1 MMQIQFSRWK
11 FPARYKRAWTDEG
24 FCVRLRELWEQN
36 VRQVD
41 MVRILQEEG
50 YDVETRH
57 IVNARKRL
65 GLKLREAAPGAGAV
79 EDGEEEGDGTS
90 GDEDEDEDGEGVGSA
105 PPPPPPPAVD
115 SEEALRRIEERKIEV
130 EQKQRE
136 LWATKKRRRHTT
148 AYAGLAPDPPGPPR
162 YPSEM
167 TLTEAKAILQFDD
180 QAQYKAL
187 REQWVTMHEA
197 EGSFR
202 KAPNQERWQAL
213 TDRLI
218 RENMHLRGVM
228 WDQEG
233 MAQKRLALD
242 VICLGSVKQKFE
254 ARMSGVEALRVL
266 GLDPQQGRETRRI
279 LHAIMV
285 EFKFTNRAL
294 EGPERWAEVRRRWMT
309 DHEALGAAIGREGTE
324 EEHRLR
330 EKAIKVISK
339 DVCARY
345 SQDLKKNG
353 GMPLEITDIP
363 ALRKKTRGPAK
374 RNRQPAKPVDYAGP
388 PRGRGRPRK
397 EAPAAELTFPPQP
410 AHTQSRLM
418 PPDDDNYFSSPPSPA
433 ASMSPMDDDHPMDD
447 MSPMDDNNA
456 MNDDHQL
463 DPSLLESQQQQQQQ
477 QQPEQQQPPPP
488 QQQQQRKQRQPQNPF
503 LNPQYIQGV
512 IQAATQAIAP
522 AAPTYD
528 SHQHQQPLPLAPAPA
543 PLQTATTSGF
553 AATAVYFR
561 LNPASF
567 VAAPALW
574 VSTLSTPSV
583 GELRAR
589 AVDRFGAA
597 TGVVCVRVEGLIKDP
612 GGGDATLP
620 LPVSDDGELG
630 AYLEHVKG
638 IMAPTFSVTLME
650 GGRGMEGD
658 GGWV

>member
-1 MMQIQFSRWK
+1 MQIQFSRWK
-11 FPARYKRAWTDEG
+11 FPARYKRAWTSEA

-41 MVRILQEEG
+41 MVRILQDEG

-65 GLKLREAAPGAGAV
+65 GLRLREVAVGEGAM
-79 EDGEEEGDGTS
+79 EDGEEEGGETS
-90 GDEDEDEDGEGVGSA
+90 GDEDEDGEGEGEGEGSA
-105 PPPPPPPAVD
+105 PPPPAAD

-167 TLTEAKAILQFDD
+167 TLTEAKAILQVDD
-180 QAQYKAL
+180 QAPYRAL
-187 REQWVTMHEA
+187 REQWAKMHQA

-202 KAPNQERWQAL
+202 KTGNQERWQAL

-242 VICLGSVKQKFE
+242 VICLGSVKQMVE
-254 ARMSGVEALRVL
+254 RRMSGVEALRLL
-266 GLDPQQGRETRRI
+266 GLDPAQGRETRRI
-279 LHAIMV
+279 LHTIMV
-285 EFKFTNRAL
+285 DLKFTNRVL

-309 DHEALGAAIGREGTE
+309 EHEALGAAMVRDGTE
-324 EEHRLR
+324 EEHKLR
-330 EKAIKVISK
+330 EKAVKVISK

-345 SQDLKKNG
+345 AQELKKNG
-353 GMPLEITDIP
+353 GLPLEITAIP
-363 ALRKKTRGPAK
+363 VVKKTRGPGK
-374 RNRQPAKPVDYAGP
+374 RNRQPAKPVDQAGP
-388 PRGRGRPRK
+388 PRRRGRPRK
-397 EAPAAELTFPPQP
+397 EAPAAELTIPPQP
-410 AHTQSRLM
+410 AHTQARLM

-433 ASMSPMDDDHPMDD
+433 ASMPPMDDD
-447 MSPMDDNNA
+447 SPMDGDHP
-456 MNDDHQL
+456 MNDNHQL
-463 DPSLLESQQQQQQQ
+463 DPSLLESQQQQQQHQ
-477 QQPEQQQPPPP
+477 QHQP
-488 QQQQQRKQRQPQNPF
+488 QQQQQKQKQQHNPF

-512 IQAATQAIAP
+512 IQAATKAIAP
-522 AAPTYD
+522 APPIYD
-528 SHQHQQPLPLAPAPA
+528 HHQHQQPLALVPAPA
-543 PLQTATTSGF
+543 PIQTTTASGF
-553 AATAVYFR
+553 APTAVYFR
-561 LNPASF
+561 LHPASF
-567 VAAPALW
+567 VAAPPLW

-589 AVDRFGAA
+589 AVGRFGAA
-597 TGVVCVRVEGLIKDP
+597 SGVVCVRVEGLIKDP

-630 AYLEHVKG
+630 AYLEHVRG
-638 IMAPTFSVTLME
+638 IVAPTFSVTVVA
-650 GGRGMEGD
+650 GGGGVSGG

>member
-1 MMQIQFSRWK
+1 MQIQFSRWK
-11 FPARYKRAWTDEG
+11 FPARYKRAWTDEA

-65 GLKLREAAPGAGAV
+65 GLKLRETASGAGAM
-79 EDGEEEGDGTS
+79 EDEEEDEGGEGGETS
-90 GDEDEDEDGEGVGSA
+90 GDEDGEGEGSA
-105 PPPPPPPAVD
+105 PPPPPAVA
-115 SEEALRRIEERKIEV
+115 SEEVLRRIEERKAEV

-167 TLTEAKAILQFDD
+167 TLTEAKAILQFDN

-187 REQWVTMHEA
+187 REQWATMHQA

-242 VICLGSVKQKFE
+242 VICLGSVKQKFG

-279 LHAIMV
+279 LHTIMV
-285 EFKFTNRAL
+285 DFKFTNRAL

-309 DHEALGAAIGREGTE
+309 EHEALGAAMVRDGAE
-324 EEHRLR
+324 EEHKLR
-330 EKAIKVISK
+330 EKAVKVISK

-345 SQDLKKNG
+345 AQDLKKNG
-353 GMPLEITDIP
+353 GLPLEIADIP
-363 ALRKKTRGPAK
+363 ALRKTRGPGK

-433 ASMSPMDDDHPMDD
+433 ASMSPMDDDDPMDD
-447 MSPMDDNNA
+447 DHP
-456 MNDDHQL
+456 MNDDDQL
-463 DPSLLESQQQQQQQ
+463 DPSLLESQEQQQQPQQQQQQ
-477 QQPEQQQPPPP
+477 QLSPPPP
-488 QQQQQRKQRQPQNPF
+488 PQQQQRKQRQQQNPL

-522 AAPTYD
+522 APPIYD
-528 SHQHQQPLPLAPAPA
+528 PHQHQQPLALAPAPA
-543 PLQTATTSGF
+543 PIQTTTASGF
-553 AATAVYFR
+553 APTAVYFR
-561 LNPASF
+561 LHPASF

-589 AVDRFGAA
+589 AVDRFGAGS
-597 TGVVCVRVEGLIKDP
+597 GVVCVRVEGLIKDP

-638 IMAPTFSVTLME
+638 IMAPTFSVTLVE
-650 GGRGMEGD
+650 GGRGMEGG